1 MGGWIIK
8 RGYYPVK
15 VSETS
20 AHGAWMITVD
30 EFLVLGGQVGGH
42 GCRVSPPYTL
52 PEKFRAALDE
62 ALIKVSVVLLGKQ

>member
-1 MGGWIIK
+1 
-8 RGYYPVK
+8 
-15 VSETS
+15 
-20 AHGAWMITVD
+20 MITVD

-42 GCRVSPPYTL
+42 GCRVSPPPHAL